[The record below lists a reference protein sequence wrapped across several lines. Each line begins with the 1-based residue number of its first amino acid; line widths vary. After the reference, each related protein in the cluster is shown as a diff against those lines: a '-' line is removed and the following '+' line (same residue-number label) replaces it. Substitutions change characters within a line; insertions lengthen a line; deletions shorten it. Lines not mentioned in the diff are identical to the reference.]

1 MGNGPQDASHVEVR
15 PITENELGTWVR
27 AMDSCFL
34 MPTPEGGVDYGREFF
49 SPGRSLGAF
58 RGQRCV
64 GTFRD
69 LDLEVTVPG
78 GAFLPAEG
86 ITNVGVVLDHRRRG
100 VLTRMMRAG
109 LDDAVRRGR
118 SLAGLIASEYRIYGR
133 FGFGPATRGTGY
145 DIDVRRAGRVRVP
158 DGDQCSVEPVS
169 LDEVRRCGP
178 ELHERFRR
186 TCVGALARDQR
197 RWRVLTG
204 VLRNP
209 YRKRTV
215 PSAVLCRDADGT
227 PAGLA
232 LYNMRADWSASDPD
246 YAMTVSDT
254 FAAHPR
260 AAAALWRHL
269 LGVEWV
275 NRVTVESV
283 APDDPLPLLV
293 DNPRACVLRA
303 GSGFDELWLR
313 VLDVPRTLEAR
324 TYDAPGRLV
333 LDVSDRLEYAAGTF
347 AVEAAGDGTASVTR
361 TSEPADLALDVSVLG
376 TLYLGDQTV
385 TQLAAAGWLT
395 EQRPGAAR
403 RGDRML
409 RTAFR
414 PWCPDGF

>member
-1 MGNGPQDASHVEVR
+1 VENGPQDASHVEVR
-15 PITENELGTWVR
+15 PITENELGTWVH

-34 MPTPEGGVDYGREFF
+34 MPTPEGAVDYCREFY

-58 RGQRCV
+58 SGPRCV
-64 GTFRD
+64 GTFRN
-69 LDLEVTVPG
+69 LDLEITVPG
-78 GAFLPAEG
+78 GTFVPAEG
-86 ITNVGVVLDHRRRG
+86 ITNVGVVPDHRRRG

-133 FGFGPATRGTGY
+133 FGFGPATRATGY
-145 DIDVRRAGRVRVP
+145 DIDVRRAGRVRLL
-158 DGDQCSVEPVS
+158 DGDQCRVEPVS
-169 LDEVRRCGP
+169 PDEVRRRGP

-186 TCVGALARDQR
+186 TCAGARARDQK
-197 RWRVLTG
+197 RWRILTG
-204 VLRNP
+204 ALRNP
-209 YRKRTV
+209 YRKGTV

-232 LYNMRADWSASDPD
+232 LYHMRADWSASDPD
-246 YAMTVSDT
+246 YAMTVTDL

-269 LGVEWV
+269 LGLEWV
-275 NRVTVESV
+275 NRVTAESV

-293 DNPRACVLRA
+293 DNPRACVLRP
-303 GSGFDELWLR
+303 GSGFDDLWLR
-313 VLDVPRTLEAR
+313 VLDVPRALEAR
-324 TYDAPGRLV
+324 SYDAPGRLV
-333 LDVSDRLEYAAGTF
+333 LDVADRLGYAAGTF
-347 AVEAAGDGTASVTR
+347 AVEAAADGTASVTR
-361 TSEPADLALDVSVLG
+361 TGEPADLALDVSVLG

-395 EQRPGAAR
+395 EQRPGAAHR
-403 RGDRML
+403 ADLML